1 MYTSFSKKRGRN
13 EKEFFFFACTTI
25 FQIQYTEI
33 SFANLVVFLSPPY
46 SRNECEYNRTKII
59 RVFVGKN
66 CGQVRQ
72 SRWSIALVKQYSA
85 PLMYFIVPSKR
96 YPHRSF
102 LSPCH
107 GTMSD
112 RVWRFNREFTIAFDS
127 SPWPIRGPLVDHRAN
142 LIRGS
147 SRSCLVSA
155 EFYYFKRLYTI
166 KFQIKYLHF
175 TPGYIYIC
183 KI

>member
-1 MYTSFSKKRGRN
+1 MRYDCCKIIATVQLRVHPLCEIKWSLSMWDVHTSFSKKRGRN

-46 SRNECEYNRTKII
+46 SRNEYEYNRTKII

-127 SPWPIRGPLVDHRAN
+127 SPWHRFAA
-142 LIRGS
+142 
-147 SRSCLVSA
+147 RS
-155 EFYYFKRLYTI
+155 
-166 KFQIKYLHF
+166 
-175 TPGYIYIC
+175 
-183 KI
+183 

>member
-1 MYTSFSKKRGRN
+1 MPCYTKFWNATCDTIVARLLQQSNSVSIHYAKSNEACQCGMYTSFSKKRGRN

-127 SPWPIRGPLVDHRAN
+127 SPWHRFAA
-142 LIRGS
+142 
-147 SRSCLVSA
+147 RS
-155 EFYYFKRLYTI
+155 
-166 KFQIKYLHF
+166 
-175 TPGYIYIC
+175 
-183 KI
+183 

>member
-1 MYTSFSKKRGRN
+1 MQRAIRLLQNYCNSPTPCPSIMRNQMKLVNVGCTHVTSFSKKRGRN

-127 SPWPIRGPLVDHRAN
+127 SPWHRFAA
-142 LIRGS
+142 
-147 SRSCLVSA
+147 RS
-155 EFYYFKRLYTI
+155 
-166 KFQIKYLHF
+166 
-175 TPGYIYIC
+175 
-183 KI
+183 